1 MKQIIFKTLADLR
14 FAIIL
19 LLIIATSSI
28 IGTIIE
34 QDQPIEIY
42 KTNYPLINPLFGFLS
57 WDIILKF
64 GFDHVYSTWWFICFI
79 FTLGISL
86 LICTFIQQLPALK
99 IARRCQFL
107 RTSKQF
113 YKLKIIKNIEVN
125 SLSNVFFK
133 IQINNYSI
141 FQQKNI
147 FYSYKG
153 LIGKIAPVIVHLSLI
168 LILLGTIITAL
179 TGLKAQEIIP
189 KTETVHIQNLLFN
202 GLFSKIL
209 NVSTRINDFWITYS
223 NKNVIN
229 QYYSDISILNNFGT
243 ELQQNT
249 IYVNHP
255 AKFNGITY
263 YQTDWNLLGLRVQV
277 DNLKVFQYPLVSII
291 NKSNKLWISWIST
304 GQNLK
309 EGFTI
314 LIMDLQG
321 YCSIYDELGAFLG
334 NWELNEP
341 FNINFPL
348 ILMDILSSTGLQVKV
363 DPGISFIYSGF
374 SFLMVS
380 TILSYITYSQIW
392 ILELS
397 DRILVG
403 GNTTRAKFDFELEF
417 ANLINE

>member
-19 LLIIATSSI
+19 LLIIAISSI

-34 QDQPIEIY
+34 QDQPIEMY
-42 KTNYPLINPLFGFLS
+42 KSNYPLINPLFGFLS
-57 WDIILKF
+57 WDIILRF

-79 FTLGISL
+79 FILGISL
-86 LICTFIQQLPALK
+86 LTCSFIQQLPALK

-113 YKLKIIKNIEVN
+113 YKLKIIKTIKVN
-125 SLSNVFFK
+125 SLSNIFFK
-133 IQINNYSI
+133 IQDSNYSI
-141 FQQKNI
+141 FHQKNI

-168 LILLGTIITAL
+168 LILLGTIISAL

-202 GLFSKIL
+202 GPLSKIPD
-209 NVSTRINDFWITYS
+209 VSTRINDFWITYS
-223 NKNVIN
+223 NKNSIN
-229 QYYSDISILNNFGT
+229 QYYSDISIINNFGT
-243 ELQQNT
+243 ELQQKT

-277 DNLKVFQYPLVSII
+277 DNLNVFQYPLVSIV

-304 GQNLK
+304 SQNLTQ
-309 EGFTI
+309 GFTI
-314 LIMDLQG
+314 LIVDLQG
-321 YCSIYDELGAFLG
+321 YCSIYNELGVFLG

-341 FNINFPL
+341 FNINFSL
-348 ILMDILSSTGLQVKV
+348 ILSDILSSTGLQIKV
-363 DPGISFIYSGF
+363 DPGIPFIYSGF
-374 SFLMVS
+374 SFLMLS
-380 TILSYITYSQIW
+380 TLLSYITYSQIW
-392 ILELS
+392 ILEHS
-397 DRILVG
+397 DQILVG
-403 GNTTRAKFDFELEF
+403 GNTNRAKFDFELEF
-417 ANLINE
+417 ANMMNE

>member
-202 GLFSKIL
+202 GLFSKIP